1 MRSPRPSATGIF
13 SYFTRHRTAANLIL
27 VVMLA
32 LGLVAMTQIRSQF
45 FPDVVVENVRVAVA
59 WDGAGPED
67 IDTAVVALLE
77 PALLDVE
84 GVERTESTALEGR
97 ANIVLEFEP
106 GWDMARA
113 ADDVKVAVES
123 VTGLPDGIDEPAVRR
138 SAWFDRVTDVVI
150 TGPVPPDQLGRFADE
165 FVSLLFRE
173 GITRTTIRGVDAPE
187 ILVEAPEGLL
197 IHNDVTLREIA
208 AAIAEEVEAD
218 PSGDV
223 AGGAAR
229 VRTGVEKRTAEEIR
243 EITVRSLPDG
253 AKIRVGDVA
262 NVVEAGV
269 NRNRSYYV
277 GGNPAVSIR
286 VDRADFGDA
295 IKMQATV
302 EDVADRLQAT
312 LPEGVSV
319 DLIRTRAEAIT
330 ERLWVLFDNG
340 VLGLLL
346 VVCLLFLFLNARTA
360 FWVAA
365 GIPAAILASVALMY
379 AAGLTINM
387 ISLFGLIICLGFVV
401 DDAIVVG
408 EHADFRHR
416 RLGEEP
422 LVAAENAAAR
432 MAPLVF
438 SATVTTVIAFSA
450 LVLVGGRFGDF
461 IRDLPFTVIVVLLAS
476 LLECFLVLP
485 NHMGHALQSVARR
498 KWYDMPNI
506 LFNKAFTWFRE
517 AVFRRLM
524 LIVVAFRYP
533 VIAAAV
539 LLLSM
544 QLASFLRGD
553 VVFRFFD
560 APERGSVS
568 GNIAMLPGARRSDTL
583 EMVRELQRAVD
594 ATARK
599 YEERHG
605 RNPVTYVL
613 AEVGGSTGRG
623 LAGAETKDRDLLG
636 SVAIELIDAD
646 DRPYTS
652 FAFAA
657 ELQEEVKRHP
667 QLETLTFRRWRSG
680 PGGDSVSVALFGQ
693 DAATL
698 KAASEA
704 VKFALSSF
712 PEVTALEDNLSY
724 DKEEL
729 VLELTP
735 DGRALGFT
743 IDAVGTELRGR
754 LNGITAA
761 AFPVGTRTSEIT
773 VRLPEAELTADF
785 LDRTRLRTAA
795 GTYVPLS
802 DTVSVS
808 TRLGFSTVRRENG
821 IQVVT
826 VTGDISDEDP
836 SRAEA
841 VLSELESRILPA
853 ASAEFGV
860 EYDLTGLAE
869 QEQRF
874 LDDATLGFMLC
885 LLGIYLTLAWVFAS
899 WVRPLIVIAV
909 IPFGLVGAIYGHQAW
924 GVPFSIF
931 SIIGIIGLSGII
943 VNDAIVLV
951 STVDEYSGNRAVG
964 PAVVDAACDR
974 FRPVL
979 LTTLTTVLGLLPL
992 LFESSR
998 QALFLKP
1005 TVITLCYGLAFG
1017 MVLTLLVVPSL
1028 VAVQEDVFRLMRSLR
1043 RGLADRRSGVAVRL
1057 SLAATSVLLAAVVA
1071 LTVGHLAVTS
1081 ELHPWLAGLLPETD
1095 MPPQATAVLALAG
1108 GVSLVVA
1115 VLLVLA
1121 AMLMRAA
1128 ARRGAPPSLTD
1139 SSRSTDEEP
1148 LVTR

>member
-1 MRSPRPSATGIF
+1 MSAPQPAAKGIF

-32 LGLVAMTQIRSQF
+32 LGLAAMTQIRSQF
-45 FPDVVVENVRVAVA
+45 FPDVVVENVRVAVT

-67 IDTAVVALLE
+67 IDAAVVALLE

-84 GVERTESTALEGR
+84 GVESSRSTALEGR
-97 ANIVLEFEP
+97 ANVALEFEP

-123 VTGLPDGIDEPAVRR
+123 VTGLPGGVDEPVVRR
-138 SAWFDRVTDVVI
+138 STWFDRVTDVVI

-208 AAIAEEVEAD
+208 NAIAEEVEAD

-229 VRTGVEKRTAEEIR
+229 VRTGIEKRTADEIR
-243 EITVRSLPDG
+243 QVTVRSLPDG

-262 NVVEAGV
+262 HVVEAGV
-269 NRNRSYYV
+269 SRNRSYFV

-312 LPEGVSV
+312 LPEGVTIE
-319 DLIRTRAEAIT
+319 LIRTRAEAIT

-340 VLGLLL
+340 MLGLLL

-365 GIPAAILASVALMY
+365 GIPAAILAAVAFMY

-450 LVLVGGRFGDF
+450 LVLIGGRFGNF
-461 IRDLPFTVIVVLLAS
+461 IRDLPFTVIMVLLAS
-476 LLECFLVLP
+476 LLECFLILP

-506 LFNKAFTWFRE
+506 LFNKAFSWFRE
-517 AVFRRLM
+517 TVFRRLM
-524 LIVVAFRYP
+524 QIVLAFRYP

-539 LLLSM
+539 LLLSL
-544 QLASFLRGD
+544 QLAAFLRGD
-553 VVFRFFD
+553 VVFRFFN
-560 APERGSVS
+560 APERGSIS
-568 GNIAMLPGARRSDTL
+568 GNIAMLPGADRSDTL
-583 EMVRELQRAVD
+583 AMARELQRAVD

-605 RNPVTYVL
+605 LNPVTYAL
-613 AEVGGSTGRG
+613 AEVGGTTGRG
-623 LAGAETKDRDLLG
+623 LAGADTKDRDLLG
-636 SVAIELIDAD
+636 SIAIELIDAN

-667 QLETLTFRRWRSG
+667 LLETLSFRGWRSG
-680 PGGDSVSVALFGQ
+680 PGGDSLSVALYGQ

-698 KAASEA
+698 KAAAEA
-704 VKFALSSF
+704 VKSALSAF

-724 DKEEL
+724 DKEEF
-729 VLELTP
+729 VLDLTP
-735 DGRALGFT
+735 EGRALGFT
-743 IDAVGTELRGR
+743 IDAIGIELRNR

-761 AFPVGTRTSEIT
+761 AFPVGNRTSEVT

-802 DTVSVS
+802 DTVTVS

-821 IQVVT
+821 VRVVT
-826 VTGDISDEDP
+826 VTGDVADDDP
-836 SRAEA
+836 ARAEE
-841 VLSELESRILPA
+841 VRIELESRILPA
-853 ASAEFGV
+853 TAAEFGID
-860 EYDLTGLAE
+860 YNLTGLAE
-869 QEQRF
+869 QEQQF

-885 LLGIYLTLAWVFAS
+885 LLGIYLTLAWVFSS

-909 IPFGLVGAIYGHQAW
+909 IPFGLVGAIYGHQVW

-931 SIIGIIGLSGII
+931 SIVGMIGLSGIVI
-943 VNDAIVLV
+943 NDAIVLV
-951 STVDEYSGNRAVG
+951 STVEEYAGNRAVK

-998 QALFLKP
+998 EALFLKP
-1005 TVITLCYGLAFG
+1005 TVITLSYGLGFG
-1017 MVLTLLVVPSL
+1017 MILVLLVVPSL
-1028 VAVQEDVFRLMRSLR
+1028 VAVQEDVHRLMRSLR
-1043 RGLADRRSGVAVRL
+1043 RGLAARRAG
-1057 SLAATSVLLAAVVA
+1057 LAMRFALFSTSVLLAGVVA
-1071 LTVGHLAVTS
+1071 STVGYVAVRS
-1081 ELHPWLAGLLPETD
+1081 ELHPWLAGLPLPAE
-1095 MPPQATAVLALAG
+1095 MPPQAAAALAMAA
-1108 GVSLVVA
+1108 GVFLVVA
-1115 VLLVLA
+1115 VVLVLA
-1121 AMLMRAA
+1121 VPFMRATGRSGTPPLPDSPRSADEGVA
-1128 ARRGAPPSLTD
+1128 A
-1139 SSRSTDEEP
+1139 
-1148 LVTR
+1148 TR